1 MTGKTHM
8 AAGIAVSLGA
18 TVPDTPKEM
27 LICVAAAAVGAVISD
42 IDVSTSDA
50 RREFNHFLG
59 IAGIIVATVLFLEY
73 YFRFGVFRMIKHHG
87 YLPLLLG
94 LSCFVLICLFG
105 KNKPHR
111 SFMHSIL
118 ALALLTGSVSLILP
132 AAGVPFAAAMASH
145 IGLDLLNKKKVKLF
159 YPYRKGIAFSL
170 CRADGVVSRTLFYA
184 ASLADIVIIGWMLA
198 EYLQR

>member
-18 TVPDTPKEM
+18 TVPDTPKKM
-27 LICVAAAAVGAVISD
+27 LICIAAAAVGAVISD

-50 RREFNHFLG
+50 RREFNRFLG
-59 IAGIIVATVLFLEY
+59 IAGLIVAATLFLEY
-73 YFRFGVFRMIKHHG
+73 YFRFGIFRAIKHHG
-87 YLPLLLG
+87 YLPLTLG
-94 LSCFVLICLFG
+94 LGCFVLICLFG

-111 SFMHSIL
+111 SFMHSIP
-118 ALALLTGSVSLILP
+118 ALALLTGCAYLILP
-132 AAGVPFAAAMASH
+132 AAAIPFAAAMASH

-159 YPYRKGIAFSL
+159 YPYRKGVALSL

-184 ASLADIVIIGWMLA
+184 ACLADIVIIGWILA
-198 EYLQR
+198 GYIRR